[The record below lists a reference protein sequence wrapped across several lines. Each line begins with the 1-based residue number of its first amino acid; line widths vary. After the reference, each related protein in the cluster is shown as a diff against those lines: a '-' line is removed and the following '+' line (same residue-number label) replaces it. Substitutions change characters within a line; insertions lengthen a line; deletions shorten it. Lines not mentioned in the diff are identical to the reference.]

1 MGTIL
6 HLLHARI
13 WDWMGK
19 KIPGLYDYLLFHSQE
34 LKTHLDYFI
43 FGTVLVQKIKA
54 SGLHLLGQASHP
66 PSMKITNPN
75 VTCLC
80 WFSQKANRMFH
91 SQCLYPSAAPKQP
104 TAPNGCG
111 PDFGSLPAMKGREG
125 RRCPAATLL
134 SFRKW
139 RGCLAANLS
148 VQISPLCRLYQM
160 NPNVKTFYI
169 WIVLQGRLH
178 SFQNKQGK

>member
-1 MGTIL
+1 MRLNGEENTWSL
-6 HLLHARI
+6 WLPSLSQARI
-13 WDWMGK
+13 
-19 KIPGLYDYLLFHSQE
+19 
-34 LKTHLDYFI
+34 KTHLDYFI
-43 FGTVLVQKIKA
+43 FGTVLLQKIKA

-148 VQISPLCRLYQM
+148 VQISPLCRLYQSAESQCENFLHM
-160 NPNVKTFYI
+160 NCFARKALLFSEQTRKI
-169 WIVLQGRLH
+169 TT
-178 SFQNKQGK
+178 